1 MLKCFRGGDDLITKH
16 NKTIT
21 HHYLDPSL
29 FSLYLGF
36 LSLIFSH
43 RFKRHRR
50 SYSLATLSTMFRI
63 KRRFLIFPKIGS
75 KEARKKRKKL
85 RKKIKKKKFTVCIP
99 QWRTWSIIIN
109 RSEDNIHNWL
119 INFIRFTGLMN
130 LIWLHLLYIVSWK
143 VRYANVFIE

>member
-1 MLKCFRGGDDLITKH
+1 MLNCFRGGDDLITKH

-63 KRRFLIFPKIGS
+63 KGRFLIFLKIGS
-75 KEARKKRKKL
+75 KEARKKRKK
-85 RKKIKKKKFTVCIP
+85 KIKKKMKKKKFAVCIP

-119 INFIRFTGLMN
+119 INFIRSSADKM
-130 LIWLHLLYIVSWK
+130 
-143 VRYANVFIE
+143 RYANVFIE

>member
-1 MLKCFRGGDDLITKH
+1 MLKCSRGGDDLITKH

-63 KRRFLIFPKIGS
+63 KGRFLIFPKIGS
-75 KEARKKRKKL
+75 KKE
-85 RKKIKKKKFTVCIP
+85 RKKIKEKKKFAVCIP

-109 RSEDNIHNWL
+109 RSEDKIHNWL

-130 LIWLHLLYIVSWK
+130 LIWLHLLHIVSWK